1 MNIRK
6 RRIVLGR
13 RPYRG
18 PNYPLRI
25 AVVAVLLALGVL
37 WGFLYLI
44 GAAK

>member
-25 AVVAVLLALGVL
+25 AVAAALLALGLL

-44 GAAK
+44 GAVR